1 VSTAVTA
8 SPGSCASTTTVA
20 STKGGGDV
28 APPGD
33 IPDNQAFVA
42 YSPPDNLYTVKVPEG
57 WARKDAPTAVGFTD
71 KLNAID
77 IVVIDASSAPTVE
90 SAKADEVPKLA
101 AATTCFEL
109 KSVTTV
115 TRKAG
120 PAVLIAYRA
129 DSAADPV
136 TGRVVRDD
144 VERYEFWRN
153 GKQATLTL
161 SAPVGSDNVDPWKI
175 VTDSFTWR

>member
-1 VSTAVTA
+1 MLTHW
-8 SPGSCASTTTVA
+8 GS
-20 STKGGGDV
+20 
-28 APPGD
+28 
-33 IPDNQAFVA
+33 
-42 YSPPDNLYTVKVPEG
+42 L
-57 WARKDAPTAVGFTD
+57 
-71 KLNAID
+71 
-77 IVVIDASSAPTVE
+77 
-90 SAKADEVPKLA
+90 
-101 AATTCFEL
+101 
-109 KSVTTV
+109 TTV

-144 VERYEFWRN
+144 VERYAFSRN

-161 SAPVGSDNVDPWKI
+161 SAPVGSDNVDPWKV